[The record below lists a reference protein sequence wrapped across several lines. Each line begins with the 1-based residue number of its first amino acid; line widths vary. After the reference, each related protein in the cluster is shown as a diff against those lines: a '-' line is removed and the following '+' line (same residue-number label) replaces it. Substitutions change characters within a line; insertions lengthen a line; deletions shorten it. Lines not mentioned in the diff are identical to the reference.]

1 MDSIDYIL
9 VEYYMNYIKCP
20 KCGKEEPAFDYA
32 HVCGPIEVKRTVMN
46 ERIKELAEKAD
57 IVFGHYNNNEV
68 ICSAIDIEKFA
79 KLIIEECARVARET
93 PAPNFHEYLKQQL
106 GHTWDMAAS
115 EAGREIVKHF
125 GVEE

>member
-1 MDSIDYIL
+1 
-9 VEYYMNYIKCP
+9 MNFIKCP

-32 HVCGPIEVKRTVMN
+32 HVCGPIQVKKPFNKLLR
-46 ERIKELAEKAD
+46 EFEKESKLEIFGLGARRDIWEKALEKYAEL
-57 IVFGHYNNNEV
+57 IV
-68 ICSAIDIEKFA
+68 K
-79 KLIIEECARVARET
+79 ECARVARAT
-93 PAPNFHEYLKQQL
+93 PAPNFHEHLKQQL